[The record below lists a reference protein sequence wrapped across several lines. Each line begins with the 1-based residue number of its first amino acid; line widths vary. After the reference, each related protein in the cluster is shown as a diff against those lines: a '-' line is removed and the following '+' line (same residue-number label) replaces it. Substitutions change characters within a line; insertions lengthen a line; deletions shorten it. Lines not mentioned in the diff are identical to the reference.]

1 MRRNKL
7 FQRVFY
13 NWQVKVICFLLAVF
27 MYFFLGLVLQD
38 TRTIRLP
45 LEVILPEGYTA
56 DSNIPSSVNLLIKGT
71 QDRIYMVD
79 VDDVRVSVDF
89 SAVDHEGVNTAPV
102 VITMDGPNGSLDLS
116 SVSISTD
123 PTQVK
128 IYFSLKEAI

>member
-45 LEVILPEGYTA
+45 LEVTLPEGYTA

-102 VITMDGPNGSLDLS
+102 VITMDGPNRSLDLS